1 MTYIYTYVGP
11 PPWRSPAPHGR
22 EAQHQLWVR
31 PCAPVTLTWHCSCPR
46 ARSLLCSAVLPTFR
60 HTALSDR
67 CTEKGKRYWSIY
79 HFLPAHQNCRKL
91 VIQKRELKHF
101 EDNVQPGAEPCRVR
115 SCRGPEGRPG
125 PQAIPTRSSSESRS
139 VPRGRLLLSAMGI
152 LLRTASDM
160 KPGGTAA
167 APEGCAAILQ
177 DLGRP
182 RTGW

>member
-1 MTYIYTYVGP
+1 MDWFKTTYIYTYVGP

-101 EDNVQPGAEPCRVR
+101 EDNVQPGAEPWEVQAHTDKRYVCERVYIYMYIYR
-115 SCRGPEGRPG
+115 R
-125 PQAIPTRSSSESRS
+125 IYNFFN
-139 VPRGRLLLSAMGI
+139 
-152 LLRTASDM
+152 LR
-160 KPGGTAA
+160 K
-167 APEGCAAILQ
+167 
-177 DLGRP
+177 
-182 RTGW
+182 